1 MYDMKLLSTYDIDA
15 SGNPVDADSKDKGKY
30 SWLLVRGRMSSEVT
44 STAALNINIVT
55 DPVNIHSV

>member
-1 MYDMKLLSTYDIDA
+1 MYDMKLLSTYTLDA
-15 SGNPVDADSKDKGKY
+15 NNNPVDADSADNEKY
-30 SWLLVRGRMSSEVT
+30 SWLLVKGRMSSEVT